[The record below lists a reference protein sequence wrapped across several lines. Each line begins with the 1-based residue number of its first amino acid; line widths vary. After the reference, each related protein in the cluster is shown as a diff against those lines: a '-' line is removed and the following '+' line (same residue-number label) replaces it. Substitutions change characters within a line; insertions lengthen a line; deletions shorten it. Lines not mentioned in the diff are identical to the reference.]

1 MRGLQSY
8 LNLNYFLFIMKN
20 PSKEN
25 LSIKLAEILNDENCP
40 ASAPIEIVDILINV
54 LNDDQLKKVIK
65 EFESPIWN

>member
-1 MRGLQSY
+1 
-8 LNLNYFLFIMKN
+8 MKN